1 MLTALRRIIVLAP
14 IFLLAACA
22 SKPSCEKRE
31 AHLDARPGPE
41 IELSAARG
49 QGAWKIPEGTPSQA
63 GTDMRRRT
71 DGRCLDEPPAFVPP
85 ADAATQ

>member
-1 MLTALRRIIVLAP
+1 MLTPLHRIIVLAP
-14 IFLLAACA
+14 ILLLAACA

-41 IELSAARG
+41 IELPAARE
-49 QGAWKIPEGTPSQA
+49 QGAWKIPGGGSIQA
-63 GTDMRRRT
+63 GSDLRRRS
-71 DGRCLDEPPAFVPP
+71 DGRCLDEPPVFVPP